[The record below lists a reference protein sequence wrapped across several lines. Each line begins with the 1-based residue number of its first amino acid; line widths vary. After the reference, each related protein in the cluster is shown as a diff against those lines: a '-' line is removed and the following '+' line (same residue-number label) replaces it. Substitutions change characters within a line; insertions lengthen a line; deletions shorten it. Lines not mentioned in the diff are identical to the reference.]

1 MTEVTI
7 SCLQDDTGP
16 CIIYVRGKRA
26 RVTGRRICTFLT
38 KAWFYEPWETNQWAI
53 FVAQGIFGNQ
63 AIIQVFRASDRLS
76 SLPGA
81 KIMAHKQK

>member
-38 KAWFYEPWETNQWAI
+38 KAWFYEPWETNQ
-53 FVAQGIFGNQ
+53 
-63 AIIQVFRASDRLS
+63 
-76 SLPGA
+76 
-81 KIMAHKQK
+81 